1 MTQELTKFANSFF
14 NLEPFDVMFR
24 DLFNSDGV
32 FGPCF
37 GVDHIS
43 IDYPVDIKE
52 TKQGLQIDIA
62 AVGLEKKDINLKIE
76 DGDTLR
82 VEYAKQN
89 DENSEDERYLRRG
102 IARRAFKFAWKIA
115 PKFNLDKIDASMD
128 KGLLQLKIPVSPE
141 AEPKLIEIK

>member
-1 MTQELTKFANSFF
+1 MTQDLTRFANSFF
-14 NLEPFDVMFR
+14 NLEPFDLMFR
-24 DLFNSDGV
+24 DMFNADGV

-37 GVDHIS
+37 GADRIS

-82 VEYAKQN
+82 VEYTRQ
-89 DENSEDERYLRRG
+89 DDQNSEDERYLTRG
-102 IARRAFKFAWKIA
+102 IVRRAFKFAWKIA
-115 PKFNLDKIDASMD
+115 PKFNLDKVEATME
-128 KGLLQLKIPVSPE
+128 KGLLQLNIPISPE
-141 AEPKLIEIK
+141 AETKLIEIK